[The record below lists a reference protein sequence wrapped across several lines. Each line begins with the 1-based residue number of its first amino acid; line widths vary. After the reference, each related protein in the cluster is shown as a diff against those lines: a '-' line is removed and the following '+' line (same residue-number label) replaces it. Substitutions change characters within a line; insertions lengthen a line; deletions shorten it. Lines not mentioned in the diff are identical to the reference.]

1 MGSFLNALADDLPN
15 MFVPETI
22 PLPIPLAESYQETG
36 KQLIFTDLDGTL
48 LHPTSYSYI
57 PALET
62 VRRLQADGIPIIFC
76 SAKARFELQVYRRK
90 LGVYEPFIVE
100 NGGGLVIPNNYFP
113 FNINQGRKSDDH
125 IFIEL
130 GIENRVIR
138 QRLKEILDSL
148 HVRYHIFT
156 QMSANDIAKDSGMPV
171 YQARLARKR
180 EYSETI
186 KFDEDSKTVEK
197 IVAEVRSNGLNITFG
212 GRYYV
217 VSGHNTK
224 GTAVRILVDLFRRSF
239 DRITTY
245 AFGNEEND
253 ISMFQEVDVPILVQ
267 KNDGEWADIKM
278 DRLRKVEGIGPLG
291 VHNGVKK
298 LIGIDINNR
307 V

>member
-1 MGSFLNALADDLPN
+1 MARKI
-15 MFVPETI
+15 V
-22 PLPIPLAESYQETG
+22 
-36 KQLIFTDLDGTL
+36 FTDLDGTL
-48 LHPTSYSYI
+48 INSNTYDYSASSSVI
-57 PALET
+57 RE
-62 VRRLQADGIPIIFC
+62 LQRQKIPIIFC
-76 SAKARFELQVYRRK
+76 SAKTRFELQVYRRK

-113 FNINQGRKSDDH
+113 FDINQGRESDNH

-130 GIENRVIR
+130 GIENRIIR

-148 HVRYHIFT
+148 QVRYHIFT

-180 EYSETI
+180 EFSETI

-197 IVAEVRSNGLNITFG
+197 TVAEVRSNGLNITFG

-224 GTAVRILVDLFRRSF
+224 GTAVRVLVDFFQRSF

-267 KNDGEWADIKM
+267 KTDGEWANIKM
-278 DRLRKVEGIGPLG
+278 DRLRKVEGIGPFG
-291 VHNGVKK
+291 VQNGVKE

-307 V
+307 A